1 MNVRQEQWFYKR
13 TEKEPLPLPF
23 SESDSGP
30 FYVRSSFLILN
41 SIRKIPRSIFGL
53 FTTTIFK
60 QIASNQNQGH
70 FLYANPNSSKTILN
84 SSIIIL
90 YGKKVAIIIPKQ
102 NAKIQLDFRL
112 CLFGGLQRILY
123 HRPVA
128 SGNCPVL
135 LLVYAVKIN
144 VLHCFALPF
153 LTILIASICYSSSN
167 APVYNW

>member
-1 MNVRQEQWFYKR
+1 MIPATKKSLTRQKR
-13 TEKEPLPLPF
+13 PLSDELQ
-23 SESDSGP
+23 DSGL

-60 QIASNQNQGH
+60 QTASNQNQGH

-90 YGKKVAIIIPKQ
+90 YGKNVAIIIPKQ
-102 NAKIQLDFRL
+102 NEKIQLDFCLR
-112 CLFGGLQRILY
+112 LFGGLQRILY

-135 LLVYAVKIN
+135 LSVYAAKIN
-144 VLHCFALPF
+144 VLHC
-153 LTILIASICYSSSN
+153 LIYFHK
-167 APVYNW
+167 